1 MSFHL
6 GFSNLIRF
14 ASCTV
19 RPVHCLRLN
28 DVDEKLV
35 RKSYKLAL
43 LFILFSIELN
53 CPTHTHSQTH
63 TTNQTYNTIKSQIVK
78 KEKQRIFFF
87 LLMKENK
94 RVGKK
99 KQSFVQADGD
109 DVWPIVLSIL
119 LPMGVSLI
127 VEFRFIQYPV

>member
-1 MSFHL
+1 
-6 GFSNLIRF
+6 
-14 ASCTV
+14 
-19 RPVHCLRLN
+19 
-28 DVDEKLV
+28 
-35 RKSYKLAL
+35 
-43 LFILFSIELN
+43 
-53 CPTHTHSQTH
+53 
-63 TTNQTYNTIKSQIVK
+63 
-78 KEKQRIFFF
+78 
-87 LLMKENK
+87 MKENK